1 MSTPYLIRFT
11 PAGKFFFGGPASFS
25 DGFFVKSEWVPQPT
39 TVMGALRAS
48 LLMGGKLLLNHKKRG
63 RFIPPKMKSAA
74 RRLTGTAKLNS
85 FEENPDFGVIDRVS
99 PVFLTHTDQT
109 GKLTDAYFQIPLD
122 VAWVEK
128 NGEQKKARYVTTR
141 YRNKP
146 GFVSNCGIKGA
157 GGVPLSDF
165 KQKEADRKPRL
176 GGADFWKAY
185 LAAEALGEGILELSD
200 KAVFIEASQVGI
212 GLEKRRVKER
222 AFYVKSEYTL
232 REGYGFSVIVWM
244 TEDAP
249 VFTDTITLGGEQS
262 VFRLDCRQ
270 ISPDDGVFGA
280 HPLLSHL
287 LDNNTKADNDDS
299 KKLIACSP
307 LVLSESSPLFAQSE
321 HAIVGHV
328 ENVRMLVSANTDDKD
343 KSGNSPFLKDGR
355 KVIKSEAYRVI
366 PAGSVFYLKP
376 GETVEMD
383 RTSTP
388 GRIGYNHALE
398 IPMN

>member
-25 DGFFVKSEWVPQPT
+25 DGFFVKSERFPQPT

-48 LLMGGKLLLNHKKRG
+48 LLMGGKFLLNHKMRG
-63 RFIPPKMKSAA
+63 RFIPPKLKSAA

-99 PVFLTHTDQT
+99 PVFLTHTDRHGQ
-109 GKLTDAYFQIPLD
+109 LTDSYCQIPQD

-128 NGEQKKARYVTTR
+128 NGDRKKGRYVTTR
-141 YRNKP
+141 YRKKP

-157 GGVPLSDF
+157 DGVPLSDF
-165 KQKEADRKPRL
+165 KQKEVSRSPGL
-176 GGADFWKAY
+176 GGLEFWNAY
-185 LAAEALGEGILELSD
+185 LAGELLSEGILDLD
-200 KAVFIEASQVGI
+200 DGTAFIKASQVGI
-212 GLEKRRVKER
+212 GLEKRRVKES
-222 AFYVKSEYTL
+222 AFYVKNEYAL
-232 REGYGFSVIVWM
+232 REGYGFGVIVWV
-244 TEDAP
+244 TAETP
-249 VFTDTITLGGEQS
+249 ILTDTITLGGEQS

-270 ISPDDGVFGA
+270 IDPGAGIFGA
-280 HPLLSHL
+280 HPLLSRL
-287 LDNNTKADNDDS
+287 LENKLAADNGDP

-307 LVLSESSPLFAQSE
+307 LVLPASSSLFSQSE

-388 GRIGYNHALE
+388 GRIGYNHAFE
-398 IPMN
+398 IPMD